1 MGVIMKAATTG
12 EQQDFD
18 RDQTLMLFGEPTRW
32 RMVGELAKGEALPVQ
47 ELAQRLRCKPA
58 NISKHLAVL
67 RKHGIVLPHYG
78 TCYRLAP
85 AFMPK
90 PGENVLDLGH
100 CTMKLDTPP

>member
-1 MGVIMKAATTG
+1 MKAATSG
-12 EQQDFD
+12 EQAGFD
-18 RDQTLMLFGEPTRW
+18 RDRVLKVVGEPSRW
-32 RMVGELAKGEALPVQ
+32 RILRELAKGEALPVQ
-47 ELAQRLRCKPA
+47 ELAQRLRCKPTS
-58 NISKHLAVL
+58 ISKHLAVL